1 MSYSVKEQMAILK
14 RGAVDL
20 YVEEDLE
27 KKIARSVESGV
38 PLRVKAGFDPTAPDL
53 HLGHVVLLEKL
64 RQFQMLGHQVIFL
77 IGDFTGMIGDPSGRS
92 ATRRAMTREE
102 VRSNAETYK
111 QQVYK
116 VLDRDKTEV
125 RFNSEWMEKMTA
137 VEMIELAAQYNVAR
151 MFERDDFR
159 TRFRENRSISVHE
172 FLYPLVQAYDSVAL
186 KADVELGGHDQIF
199 NLLVGRDIMKHY
211 GLEPQVVLTV
221 PLLEGTDGVQKM
233 SKSYGN
239 YVGINESPTDIFGK
253 TMSISDDLMWRWA
266 VLLSKKS
273 LDEINQTRAEVAA
286 GRNPMEFKMALA
298 AEFVERF
305 CGADKVDEAVKAF
318 RKPEVEAE
326 KISRAIEGD
335 SIMLIK
341 LLVDIGFVASNGEG
355 RRMITQNAV
364 SIDGEK
370 ISDMNHE
377 LKKGFSGMIRCGK
390 RRFAEVTLI

>member
-1 MSYSVKEQMAILK
+1 MSYSVKEQMALLK
-14 RGAVDL
+14 RGTVDL

-27 KKIARSVESGV
+27 KKITRSLESGV

-53 HLGHVVLLEKL
+53 HLGHVVLLEKM
-64 RQFQMLGHQVIFL
+64 RQFQALGHQVIFL

-102 VRSNAETYK
+102 VKLNAETYK
-111 QQVYK
+111 QQVFK
-116 VLDRDKTEV
+116 VLDPQKTEV

-137 VEMIELAAQYNVAR
+137 AELIELAAQYNVAR
-151 MFERDDFR
+151 MFEREDFR

-186 KADVELGGHDQIF
+186 KADIELGGHDQIF

-239 YVGINESPTDIFGK
+239 YVGINETPTDIFGK
-253 TMSISDDLMWRWA
+253 TMSVSDDLMWRWA
-266 VLLSKKS
+266 ELLSKKS
-273 LDEINQTRAEVAA
+273 LDEIKQVRAEVAA
-286 GRNPMEFKMALA
+286 GKNPMEFKMALA

-305 CGADKVDEAVKAF
+305 CGADKVEEALNAF

-326 KISRAIEGD
+326 KINRTIEGD
-335 SIMLIK
+335 SIMLVK
-341 LLVDIGFVASNGEG
+341 LLADIGFVASNGEG
-355 RRMITQNAV
+355 RRMITQHAV

-370 ISDMNHE
+370 ISDANHE
-377 LKKGFSGMIRCGK
+377 LKKGFRGMIRCGK
-390 RRFAEVTLI
+390 RRFAEVTLN